1 MATARFALDEATA
14 ADWLAAQVEQ
24 ARQFYSGK
32 ASEPPGLGIGGYSPQ
47 DDHEGSKTADLVLA
61 AQEAGFITGP
71 GYVYY
76 DHRVGGGDCHA
87 WLVRIDGLQLSTFC
101 EKLQCLGSDL
111 GAAAALSVLRQAV
124 SAANGLLD
132 DLDRY
137 THGTV
142 MAAIFHIERTAP
154 CASSSALRTELD
166 KALAPPSAGSSG
178 SLAAD
183 ARHP

>member
-1 MATARFALDEATA
+1 MATARFALDEAA
-14 ADWLAAQVEQ
+14 AAEWLAAQVEQ
-24 ARQFYSGK
+24 ARHFYSGE
-32 ASEPPGLGIGGYSPQ
+32 ASELPGLGISSYSPQ

-61 AQEAGFITGP
+61 AQEAGFIAGP

-76 DHRVGGGDCHA
+76 DHHGGGGDCHA
-87 WLVRIDGLQLSTFC
+87 WLVRVGELQLSTFC
-101 EKLQCLGSDL
+101 EKLQHLSAGL

-137 THGTV
+137 THGTA
-142 MAAIFHIERTAP
+142 MAAISHIERTAP
-154 CASSSALRTELD
+154 CASSFTLRTELG
-166 KALAPPSAGSSG
+166 KALAPPSAGASG

-183 ARHP
+183 AQHP